1 MRRRALPEGRD
12 EDGKTSEGPAREDP
26 GGPAK
31 QEGER
36 RDNVSIESNM
46 TRRGFLRGSL
56 GLAAA
61 GMAAGGL
68 ATASAAFAHAED
80 GAQDGEVVRKGHC
93 AGCFYAKCTQLYHVK
108 DGVLTYVEGDPDGL
122 YNKGKCCV
130 RGASTPMRVYNP
142 YRVKTPLK
150 RTNPEK
156 GLDVDP
162 GWVEITWDEAMDEI
176 AERLIAIR
184 KDNPNKLMYLPGF
197 PSWHNPI
204 VGAGWPFATVFGTA
218 NVKSATGS
226 LCSVHVAAAHVHGE
240 FVQTSE
246 MNYAKYVLLVGA
258 TLSPNHGVADA
269 GTDFVIDQIEKGTRL
284 VCVDPRCGIEASLG
298 EWVPIKPATDL
309 AFLEAVTH
317 SILFEVGRF
326 DEWFVK
332 NRTNAPY
339 LMNPEGDDYVR
350 DAATGKPL
358 VWDVAA
364 GAAKT
369 FDDPSVGDLDYA
381 LEGTFT
387 VDGAEVQP
395 AFQYLLDAVRD
406 YTPEW
411 AEEIT
416 TVPAGTIRQIARD
429 LVDYA
434 QIGSTV
440 EINGHTLPL
449 RPAHVNLSRGC
460 TCHRDGQAAFWMGMV
475 INELLGAVAV
485 PGGNTVL
492 NYNGHCLQP
501 DEDGIVISEATGLS
515 SRSPYY
521 AWQYPPQALD
531 YPELIP
537 YSYCPA
543 NRYIW
548 TLLDPEK
555 YHMGYM
561 PEMFISFGSSLFS
574 KGGDP
579 EVIAEALA
587 KIPFM
592 VHYTYAEDEMAMMS
606 DIILPDRTNV
616 EQNVFF
622 ENAAYRP
629 GNGEL
634 GRCYVGHTQI
644 IEPVYGQMHPDDFFL
659 QLADKV
665 GFLRGNGMNCLEFA
679 MNKRWGLDAAHELDT
694 TRSYTID
701 EMQERRMKN
710 AFGDEASWDVLAET
724 GYYKVELE
732 EQDQYNY
739 SAFPGKQTRHPL
751 YNIAVVK
758 AKKQLQE
765 GLAAA
770 GIDYPLGQEFMD
782 DIEFYYQGFPQWKP
796 TPVMDVGEGFDL
808 NGVVF
813 KIPQFLFDVS
823 GCVQN
828 PLLVETAYSD
838 DMLGKILLNPATAER
853 KGLADGDMVY
863 VQSQY
868 GTEIG
873 PYPVKVTELVHPDAM
888 GVAGGNAR
896 YSANLDPL
904 VERHVKYNKL
914 MSTAYEAVDVVS
926 GGLEV
931 SPAVR
936 LVKA

>member
-1 MRRRALPEGRD
+1 MQGDSSEKRRRRGLEAVRHVE
-12 EDGKTSEGPAREDP
+12 SERVNL
-26 GGPAK
+26 K
-31 QEGER
+31 VVQERGLIVNNENHLTR
-36 RDNVSIESNM
+36 RDFIK
-46 TRRGFLRGSL
+46 GSL
-56 GLAAA
+56 GIAAA
-61 GMAAGGL
+61 GMLSSGL
-68 ATASAAFAHAED
+68 ASESAVFAYADDTAAD
-80 GAQDGEVVRKGHC
+80 TGEIIRKGHC
-93 AGCFYAKCTQLYHVK
+93 AGCFYAKCTQLYHIK
-108 DGVLTYVEGDPDGL
+108 NGVITYVEGDPDGL

-130 RGASTPMRVYNP
+130 RGASLPMRVYNP
-142 YRVKTPLK
+142 YRVKAPMK

-156 GLDVDP
+156 GLDIDP
-162 GWVEITWDEAMDEI
+162 EWVEISWDEAMDEI
-176 AERLIAIR
+176 AKRLIAIR
-184 KDNPNKLMYLPGF
+184 EDNPNKLMYLPGF

-226 LCSVHVAAAHVHGE
+226 LCSVHLAAAHVHGE

-246 MNYAKYVLLVGA
+246 MNYAKYVLLIGA

-309 AFLEAVTH
+309 AFLEALAHV
-317 SILFEVGRF
+317 ILFELDTY

-339 LMNPEGDDYVR
+339 LMNVEGDDYLR
-350 DAATGKPL
+350 DPETGKPL
-358 VWDVAA
+358 VWDTASNK
-364 GAAKT
+364 AKT
-369 FDDPSVGDLDYA
+369 FDDASVGELDYA
-381 LEGTFT
+381 LEG
-387 VDGAEVQP
+387 AYEVNGSKTHP
-395 AFQYLLDAVRD
+395 SFQYLLDAVEE

-411 AEEIT
+411 AEEVT
-416 TVPAGTIRQIARD
+416 TVPASTIRQIAQD
-429 LVDYA
+429 LVENA

-440 EINGHTLPL
+440 EINGQTLPL
-449 RPAHVNLSRGC
+449 RPAHINISRGC
-460 TCHRDGQAAFWMGMV
+460 TCHRDGQAAFWLGMV

-492 NYNGHCLQP
+492 RYSEQCLKP
-501 DEDGIVISEATGLS
+501 DEDGIVISEATQMS

-521 AWQYPPQALD
+521 AWTYPPKALD

-555 YHMGYM
+555 YHMTYM

-579 EVIAEALA
+579 EVIAEALK

-592 VHYTYAEDEMAMMS
+592 VHYTYSEDEMSMMS

-616 EQNVFF
+616 EQNVFY

-629 GNGEL
+629 GNGDL

-644 IEPVYGQMHPDDFFL
+644 IDPVYGQMHPDDFFL

-665 GFLRGNGMNCLEFA
+665 GFLRGEGMNCLEFA
-679 MNKRWGLDAAHELDT
+679 MNKRWGLDAAHSLDT
-694 TRSYTID
+694 AQAYTID
-701 EMQERRMKN
+701 EMQELRMKN
-710 AFGDEASWDVLAET
+710 TFGDGASWEKLAET
-724 GYYKVELE
+724 GYYEVRLE
-732 EQDQYNY
+732 EQQQYNY
-739 SAFPGKQTRHPL
+739 SYFPGKQTRHPM
-751 YNIAVVK
+751 YNIALVK
-758 AKKQLQE
+758 ATKQLQAGIE
-765 GLAAA
+765 AA
-770 GIDYPLGQEFMD
+770 GIEYPLGQEFMD
-782 DIEFYYQGFPQWKP
+782 DVEFYSAGFPKWKP
-796 TPVMDVGEGFDL
+796 TPVMEAGEEYDL

-828 PLLVETAYSD
+828 PLLVETAFSD
-838 DMLGKILLNPATAER
+838 DTVGKILLNPATAER
-853 KGLADGDMVY
+853 KGLVDGDMVF

-873 PYPVKVTELVHPDAM
+873 PYPIKITELVHPDAM
-888 GVAGGNAR
+888 AVAGGNAR
-896 YSANLDPL
+896 YSSRLDPL
-904 VERHVKYNKL
+904 VEKHVKYNKL
-914 MSTAYEAVDVVS
+914 MSTAYESIDVIS

-931 SPAVR
+931 SPAVK